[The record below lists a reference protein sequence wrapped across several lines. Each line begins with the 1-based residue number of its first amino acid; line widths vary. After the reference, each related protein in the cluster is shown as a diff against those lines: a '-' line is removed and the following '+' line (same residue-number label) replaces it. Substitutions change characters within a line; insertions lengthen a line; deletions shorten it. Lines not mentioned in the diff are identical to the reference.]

1 MTAELFR
8 YIEQS
13 FVLPAATDSIDVS
26 NESNFQTNLRGALE
40 KGAPPEQ
47 LRELA
52 NSFLSNTFPAPTSDP
67 FKLGTKL
74 STFRTALLA
83 LATPDTQAV
92 DKLLHQIFGQTPR
105 QLTDSDDFLGDMERL
120 DDAMVAI
127 KLATGFGKVNAAD
140 LVALLEAAAFIEE
153 FAVGRLGSLDA
164 ATVARLL
171 ARPVRI
177 PTEFVAA
184 LTPSAPQRET
194 RASMSMS
201 PRGAPPPPAAA
212 PSPTA
217 LTTLQRDHALFQS
230 TYEYIMAL
238 APEDFE
244 LASARAPVPARAPT
258 PVPLPAHGLTGRGG
272 GSFSADASASA
283 NANVATQQDL
293 HLGPAAISG
302 LGAERQALLT
312 RLGVDPYG
320 APARRVIA
328 VVKRHWIAA
337 AQTYLSAS
345 VVSRAKVFRV
355 GAHVF
360 AAKQADAQAAPVA
373 EPPPP
378 DFGHAI
384 IRPVGIGNLLV
395 VRNELVGYEAKE
407 ISHIENVLEG
417 ELLRRS
423 TRREET
429 NELTITQETETTQAE
444 ERDQQS
450 TDRNELATETQ
461 KESGQ
466 QNTSVNDQTTSTDYG
481 KLVENSK
488 TNYARSV
495 TDRAVN
501 SLTQRVKQQRI
512 QREKKVF
519 VDKAVHELDNRAG
532 TTKVR
537 GIYQWVDKKYKARI
551 VNLGKRLLYDV
562 VIPEPAAFLIE
573 SLKAA
578 AQPENFQLTKPSEPL
593 NGSKQKL
600 IPTDLNEGNY
610 SIYASEYGVT
620 GAVTAPPEDFTSV
633 VHVEPDV
640 RAGQDFHAYGTNR
653 FSSSFGA
660 FQIPIPP
667 DYKAWSAYVV
677 QSAPLY
683 DNTIRP
689 DGTVTFTVSIGDQIL
704 HFGTSATGLI
714 VSFRMSG
721 ETGVL
726 PGLFNSNPGVLQYG
740 FGVDVTC
747 KRTDT
752 ALERWQLKTHAAIM
766 AGYQRQLADYQ
777 DKLAQYMAAVRS
789 QMALAQ
795 NYAHDPSVEQQELK
809 RAFLSLLLGEHPEAA
824 LPAPDPN
831 FIFFYPAYVRDW
843 GAMVAFFERAFEWE
857 NIMYT
862 YYPYFWGRLARW
874 GELILIQ
881 DIDPQFE
888 AFLKAGAARVVIPA
902 RPGFEAALAHYQETG
917 DIWMGEEIPDMF
929 SDYYVSIIAEIKA
942 RNFAPGDEICVAE
955 WDVSLPTTL
964 VMLKEDATLPKW
976 KPTVDCNPPVQP

>member
-1 MTAELFR
+1 MTELFR

-13 FVLPAATDSIDVS
+13 FVLPTATDSIDVS
-26 NESNFQTNLRGALE
+26 NESSFQTDLRGALE
-40 KGAPPEQ
+40 GGAPPDQ

-52 NSFLSNTFPAPTSDP
+52 NTFLSDTFPSPTTDP

-74 STFRTALLA
+74 SAFRSAVLGLG
-83 LATPDTQAV
+83 TPDAHAIDQ
-92 DKLLHQIFGQTPR
+92 LLGQIFGGTAR
-105 QLTDSDDFLGDMERL
+105 QLIDSDDFLGDMERL

-127 KLATGFGKVNAAD
+127 KLATGFDKVNAAD
-140 LVALLEAAAFIEE
+140 LVALLEAAAFIEDI
-153 FAVGRLGSLDA
+153 AIGGLGSLDTA
-164 ATVARLL
+164 AVARLL

-177 PTEFVAA
+177 PAEFVSA
-184 LTPSAPQRET
+184 LNPNAPQRQIRGSSKLSAR
-194 RASMSMS
+194 RA
-201 PRGAPPPPAAA
+201 PLPAAA
-212 PSPTA
+212 APAPTA
-217 LTTLQRDHALFQS
+217 LTTLQSDHALLQS

-238 APEDFE
+238 APEDFQLVSAHAPAAA
-244 LASARAPVPARAPT
+244 LA
-258 PVPLPAHGLTGRGG
+258 PAHDLAGRGG
-272 GSFSADASASA
+272 GSLTTVDANIAA
-283 NANVATQQDL
+283 KEEL
-293 HLGPAAISG
+293 RLGGAAIAG

-312 RLGVDPYG
+312 RLGVDP
-320 APARRVIA
+320 ANTPASRVLA
-328 VVKRHWIAA
+328 AVKRSWITA
-337 AQTYLSAS
+337 AQTYLPAS
-345 VVSRAKVFRV
+345 VAPPSKVFRV

-360 AAKQADAQAAPVA
+360 AVSNANAPAVPAADT
-373 EPPPP
+373 PPPAP
-378 DFGHAI
+378 DFSHAI
-384 IRPVGIGNLLV
+384 TRPVGIGNLLV
-395 VRNELVGYEAKE
+395 VRQELVGYEAKE

-444 ERDQQS
+444 ERDHQS

-466 QNTSVNDQTTSTDYG
+466 QSTSVNDQTTSTDYG

-512 QREKKVF
+512 QREKKTF
-519 VDKAVHELDNRAG
+519 IDEAVHELDNRAG
-532 TTKVR
+532 ATKVR

-573 SLKAA
+573 SLKNAV
-578 AQPENFQLTKPSEPL
+578 QPENFQLTKPVDP
-593 NGSKQKL
+593 G
-600 IPTDLNEGNY
+600 ITPRDLNAGNY
-610 SIYASEYGVT
+610 SYYASQYGVT
-620 GAVTAPPEDFTSV
+620 GAVTPPPDEFIQTVAYPSPTTEVSGTIQAFGGTWSRIYFSAFVIKVPENYRAISGYIQKTNPHYVNAQPTRIFEFYVGEYNFIRFVASDFL
-633 VHVEPDV
+633 
-640 RAGQDFHAYGTNR
+640 NK
-653 FSSSFGA
+653 SFGM
-660 FQIPIPP
+660 
-667 DYKAWSAYVV
+667 
-677 QSAPLY
+677 
-683 DNTIRP
+683 N
-689 DGTVTFTVSIGDQIL
+689 
-704 HFGTSATGLI
+704 
-714 VSFRMSG
+714 G
-721 ETGVL
+721 ETGDIPVTARTFDNL
-726 PGLFNSNPGVLQYG
+726 TQFNFAIGINCQ
-740 FGVDVTC
+740 
-747 KRTDT
+747 RTDK
-752 ALERWQLKTHAAIM
+752 ALEVWQLKTHAAIM

-795 NYAHDPSVEQQELK
+795 NYSHDPSIEQQELK
-809 RAFLSLLLGEHPEAA
+809 RAFIYLLLGEHFAQA
-824 LPAPDPN
+824 YLPTPDPSPLDPGM
-831 FIFFYPAYVRDW
+831 IPPQVIPPDPAYVRDW

-862 YYPYFWGRLARW
+862 YYPYFWGRPARW

-964 VMLKEDATLPKW
+964 VMLKEDATLPEW
-976 KPTVDCNPPVQP
+976 KPSVDCNPPANP